1 MIDPK
6 EIESVQFETSMRGY
20 SKKEVDHYLEELMEK
35 VTGENERY
43 DELERKLAA
52 MKIQIEEIKS
62 AADEDHA
69 KYEKLCAEAQEELER
84 ARQTAE
90 EIVSAAREEEKN
102 ITLRAK
108 FEADKSVAAAK
119 REAKLISEDAKQ
131 KANAVELASHR
142 AADKII
148 GDAKQKAAGI
158 RQSSEKKAEELIL
171 NAQASVEGERRL
183 FMQLRE
189 EVISR
194 SGEMSKLLTGQL
206 SEIAEFAERVRR
218 TSFGDIPADR
228 EELLERF
235 AAAKENAMTGAAS
248 NADESAGTEAAK
260 SAKDAETK
268 PEAEAVVKSGRAVRR
283 TAADGENDAGKAP
296 AEASSVTKDNLGAEA
311 AGDKAAVFTDTD
323 SGEVS
328 YSESISVME
337 DDDTYDYVGY
347 VNGMS
352 ERAEVEAEKPTAEYD
367 GLPQDA
373 EDMTNSRF
381 SRALTEEEL
390 DRIFSFDVEEIM
402 KEDN

>member
-1 MIDPK
+1 
-6 EIESVQFETSMRGY
+6 
-20 SKKEVDHYLEELMEK
+20 MEK

-206 SEIAEFAERVRR
+206 ADIAEFA
-218 TSFGDIPADR
+218 
-228 EELLERF
+228 
-235 AAAKENAMTGAAS
+235 
-248 NADESAGTEAAK
+248 
-260 SAKDAETK
+260 
-268 PEAEAVVKSGRAVRR
+268 
-283 TAADGENDAGKAP
+283 
-296 AEASSVTKDNLGAEA
+296 
-311 AGDKAAVFTDTD
+311 
-323 SGEVS
+323 
-328 YSESISVME
+328 
-337 DDDTYDYVGY
+337 
-347 VNGMS
+347 
-352 ERAEVEAEKPTAEYD
+352 
-367 GLPQDA
+367 
-373 EDMTNSRF
+373 
-381 SRALTEEEL
+381 
-390 DRIFSFDVEEIM
+390 
-402 KEDN
+402 